1 MALVISAVQVTGTA
15 IAYTVPAGK
24 VAKVRVVFCDV
35 FGNIKTLTIGNYKAR
50 NDTDYDLGTDNQG
63 QDGTPT
69 TNSFAPPVAGFVRA
83 ASTGADLE
91 RSFMYFKEDHV
102 LVAGE
107 TVSCDDT
114 SATFAY
120 TIFEEDA

>member
-35 FGNIKTLTIGNYKAR
+35 FGNIKTLTIG
-50 NDTDYDLGTDNQG
+50 
-63 QDGTPT
+63 
-69 TNSFAPPVAGFVRA
+69 VRA